1 MVKNINYKGQGSKVK
16 VTTLRSWYS
25 YEYDAYLVTFVI
37 HSFPMFLYL
46 LKNIHS
52 YYLFQILC
60 TVFMLLSLQ
69 YSDLI
74 KLSDVTKTAKSI
86 AVIGGGFLGSELA
99 VGLTYRGIAYIS

>member
-1 MVKNINYKGQGSKVK
+1 M
-16 VTTLRSWYS
+16 SWHS
-25 YEYDAYLVTFVI
+25 YEYDTYLVTFVI
-37 HSFPMFLYL
+37 HSFPMFLYFQ
-46 LKNIHS
+46 KNIHN

-60 TVFMLLSLQ
+60 TVCFKLLLQ

-99 VGLTYRGIAYIS
+99 VGLTYRGIV